1 MSKAS
6 DKIVQSALKIVPRR
20 SATRGH
26 ANHGWLKTYHTFS
39 FASYYDHNYEQFGSL
54 RVINEDRVEPA
65 EGFGK
70 HSHREFE
77 IFSYIVSG
85 ELEHRDSMGNLEI
98 MKEGDVQMTST
109 GTGISH
115 SEYNRNPSKPV
126 HFLQIWAK
134 PNQSSLPPKY
144 YNRNFSRSSKLDK
157 LVKVVAPLTPPR
169 DAKSAT
175 EEEQVVDERLGTGP
189 TPVHSNVTMF
199 ASILTPK
206 SGVTLTHVLAPG
218 TKRAYLHSIM
228 KSGYRSPNVEA
239 GDKFEDGGAK
249 LRVNSGLVLEEGDGA
264 FITVNG
270 KEGGEMERELKFENV
285 GEREVEFLLFEMS
298 D

>member
-1 MSKAS
+1 MSNATAAA
-6 DKIVQSALKIVPRR
+6 VQSALKIVPRR

-26 ANHGWLKTYHTFS
+26 ADHGWLRTYHTFS
-39 FASYYDHNYEQFGSL
+39 FASYYDANFESFGSL
-54 RVINEDRVEPA
+54 RVINEDRVAPS

-115 SEYNRNPSKPV
+115 SEYNRHPSLPV
-126 HFLQIWAK
+126 HFLQIWAL
-134 PNQSSLPPKY
+134 PNRRALAPQY
-144 YNRNFSRSSKLDK
+144 YNRHFARSDKLDRV
-157 LVKVVAPLTPPR
+157 VKVVAPVGSGPDVTDTR
-169 DAKSAT
+169 S
-175 EEEQVVDERLGTGP
+175 GTGP
-189 TPVHSNVTMF
+189 SPVHADLTLF
-199 ASILTPK
+199 AAISTPR
-206 SGVTLTHVLAPG
+206 GGAGGAAIEHALAPE
-218 TKRAYLHSIM
+218 TKRAYVHSIM
-228 KSGYRSPNVEA
+228 KSGYRSPHVSA

-249 LRVNSGLVLEEGDGA
+249 LRLNGGLVLEEGDGA
-264 FITVNG
+264 FITIAKGANG
-270 KEGGEMERELKFENV
+270 VEDRTLRVENV
-285 GEREVEFLLFEMS
+285 GQREVEWLLFEMQ

>member
-1 MSKAS
+1 MS
-6 DKIVQSALKIVPRR
+6 QSALRIVPRR

-39 FASYYDHNYEQFGSL
+39 FASYYDQSFEQFGSL
-54 RVINEDRVEPA
+54 RVINEDRVEPS

-157 LVKVVAPLTPPR
+157 LVKVVAPLS
-169 DAKSAT
+169 KSPHGEV
-175 EEEQVVDERLGTGP
+175 EEGEGEKVVDERLGTGP

-199 ASILTPK
+199 ASILIPK
-206 SGVTLTHVLAPG
+206 SGVTLNHVLAPE

-228 KSGYRSPNVEA
+228 KSGYRPPNVEA

-249 LRVNSGLVLEEGDGA
+249 MRVNAGLVLEEGDGA
-264 FITVNG
+264 FITVNA
-270 KEGGEMERELKFENV
+270 KEGGNEAERELKFENV

>member
-1 MSKAS
+1 MSAKTT
-6 DKIVQSALKIVPRR
+6 QSILKIVPRR
-20 SATRGH
+20 SGTRGH
-26 ANHGWLKTYHTFS
+26 ADHGWLKTYHTFS
-39 FASYYDHNYEQFGSL
+39 FASYHDYNFESFGSL
-54 RVINEDRVEPA
+54 RVINEDRVDPA

-126 HFLQIWAK
+126 HFLQIWAL
-134 PNQSSLPPKY
+134 PNQRQLPPQY
-144 YNRNFSRSSKLDK
+144 YNRNFPRSSKLDQ
-157 LVKVVAPLTPPR
+157 LVKVVAPIS
-169 DAKSAT
+169 SA
-175 EEEQVVDERLGTGP
+175 EVKDERLGSGP
-189 TPVHSNVTMF
+189 TPIHSDLTMY
-199 ASILTPK
+199 ASILSPK
-206 SGVTLTHVLAPG
+206 GRVKIQHTLAPE

-228 KSGYRSPNVEA
+228 KSGYRGPNVSA

-249 LRVNSGLVLEEGDGA
+249 LRVNGGLVLEEGDGA
-264 FITVNG
+264 FVTIQKG
-270 KEGGEMERELKFENV
+270 EGDKVIEVENV
-285 GEREVEFLLFEMS
+285 GEREVEWLLFEMQ